1 MDRGDWRATV
11 HGVARVGHHLVTK
24 QQKQSWLLEKD
35 HPQICA
41 LPLEKVGKG
50 KKSHLFFFSF
60 STFLGI
66 YIFFKKRF
74 YFLFTFL
81 LILFV
86 FKVAYHLLF
95 TFPGQI

>member
-41 LPLEKVGKG
+41 LPLEQDICK
-50 KKSHLFFFSF
+50 
-60 STFLGI
+60 I
-66 YIFFKKRF
+66 I
-74 YFLFTFL
+74 
-81 LILFV
+81 
-86 FKVAYHLLF
+86 LLF
-95 TFPGQI
+95 IDRKRWRVQKYRYPKGHILSGHHVKRDRDSYGGNDVP